1 MDMRRARTLLVGA
14 MLAIGSPTMLQAVF
28 QAPQPPPPAAPTE
41 DPTRIALE
49 NRLKELQ
56 RREQF
61 DTMDLRTREDIIKRI
76 IDDCIELGRD
86 FTPYQEKLKVV
97 QEQLKK
103 QGIAANQV
111 QRREERSRALKARAL
126 QAMTATPPR
135 WWEASRD
142 LDEALRLVPKDAAAL
157 ALKGEA
163 DRRLREV
170 LIYRTVFGVLLT
182 GATAGL
188 LFGAYKAFRKGGGPR
203 VRELEMLEGPQP
215 GETFRLEKET
225 TTVGAL
231 AAEADWVIADPS
243 RRISRRHCDISR
255 SGKHYFLTD
264 CSSNGTFINGK
275 PAAKGE
281 PVLLHRGDRIALTED
296 IVLKFR

>member
-1 MDMRRARTLLVGA
+1 MHMRVGPIVVAWA
-14 MLAIGSPTMLQAVF
+14 MLAAAV
-28 QAPQPPPPAAPTE
+28 PPASGRAAQTTQVPPAAPAE
-41 DPTRIALE
+41 DQARIQLE
-49 NRLKELQ
+49 NQLKELQ

-61 DTMDLRTREDIIKRI
+61 DTMDLRAREDLIKRI

-86 FTPYQEKLKVV
+86 FTAYTEKLKVV

-103 QGIAANQV
+103 QGVAVNQQQ
-111 QRREERSRALKARAL
+111 QREARSRMLKARAL
-126 QAMTATPPR
+126 QAMTAVPPR
-135 WWEASRD
+135 WWDASRD
-142 LDEALRLVPKDAAAL
+142 LSEALRLFPKDPAAL
-157 ALKGEA
+157 ALKAEA
-163 DRRLREV
+163 DQKLREV
-170 LIYRTVFGVLLT
+170 LIYRTIVGLLLVA
-182 GATAGL
+182 ATATL
-188 LFGAYKAFRKGGGPR
+188 LYIAYKAFKKGGGPR

-275 PAAKGE
+275 PAARGE
-281 PVLLHRGDRIALTED
+281 PILLHRGDRIALAEG
-296 IVLKFR
+296 IVLRFR